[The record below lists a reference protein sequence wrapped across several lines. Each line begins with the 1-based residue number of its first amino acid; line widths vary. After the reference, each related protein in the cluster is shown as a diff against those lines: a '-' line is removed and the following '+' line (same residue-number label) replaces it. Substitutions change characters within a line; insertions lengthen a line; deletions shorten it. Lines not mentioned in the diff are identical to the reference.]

1 MNVQDGDG
9 YVSQDDYKLAKRFD
23 FDGNGVIDPYERNIA
38 KHVIADE
45 FFKAHKDHIHVFG
58 SEIASASHEE
68 NVFKLEN
75 STNFERSLSL
85 LKEVE
90 NSLRGRSSKE
100 MIACMASTDPNALKY
115 NYYSNKFDTMA
126 WNSTEGIPSFSS
138 TSSSSAAPT
147 APASVSSLSSS
158 SRRKDHEHQPQQQE
172 QQQEQR
178 CVSRNQLL
186 QSRKYSQRNECK
198 MKLEEV
204 YEKQPKYSTQRLA
217 LITNP
222 DLW

>member
-1 MNVQDGDG
+1 MPLSLSYSQDGDG

-58 SEIASASHEE
+58 PEIASSTHEE
-68 NVFKLEN
+68 NVSRLEKAP
-75 STNFERSLSL
+75 NFERNLSL
-85 LKEVE
+85 LKEIE

-100 MIACMASTDPNALKY
+100 MIACMGAGNTTTATGTTTGNNNIATATMF
-115 NYYSNKFDTMA
+115 YSNKLDTTA
-126 WNSTEGIPSFSS
+126 WNTSEGVPLSER
-138 TSSSSAAPT
+138 
-147 APASVSSLSSS
+147 SLSTLT
-158 SRRKDHEHQPQQQE
+158 HHG
-172 QQQEQR
+172 
-178 CVSRNQLL
+178 SRNKLL
-186 QSRKYSQRNECK
+186 ESRKYSQRSECRT
-198 MKLEEV
+198 KLDAV
-204 YEKQPKYSTQRLA
+204 YEKEPKYNTQRLA

>member
-1 MNVQDGDG
+1 M
-9 YVSQDDYKLAKRFD
+9 SQDDYKLAKRFD

-45 FFKAHKDHIHVFG
+45 FFRAHKDHIHVFG
-58 SEIASASHEE
+58 PEISTASHEE
-68 NVFKLEN
+68 NVSKLEN

-90 NSLRGRSSKE
+90 NSLRGRSSTE

-126 WNSTEGIPSFSS
+126 WNSTDGIPSLATPSS
-138 TSSSSAAPT
+138 
-147 APASVSSLSSS
+147 ASVSTLRSTLTSSNH
-158 SRRKDHEHQPQQQE
+158 DE
-172 QQQEQR
+172 QQQR
-178 CVSRNQLL
+178 CGSRNQLL
-186 QSRKYSQRNECK
+186 QSRKFSQRNECK
-198 MKLEEV
+198 KKLEEV